1 MNVLKVGD
9 IAPDFSCKNQYG
21 ELINLSDMKGK
32 KIVVFFLSLIHISEP
47 RDTALSRMPSSA

>member
-32 KIVVFFLSLIHISEP
+32 KLLFFSIPKLILQAVPLKLVI
-47 RDTALSRMPSSA
+47 

>member
-32 KIVVFFLSLIHISEP
+32 KIVVFFYPKLIPLAVLLKLVI
-47 RDTALSRMPSSA
+47 

>member
-21 ELINLSDMKGK
+21 ELINLSDLKGK
-32 KIVVFFLSLIHISEP
+32 KIVVFFNFSSKSNFFCTLKLISH
-47 RDTALSRMPSSA
+47 

>member
-32 KIVVFFLSLIHISEP
+32 KIVVFFLSQS
-47 RDTALSRMPSSA
+47 

>member
-32 KIVVFFLSLIHISEP
+32 KIVVFFYPKANTPGWLLHFWHK
-47 RDTALSRMPSSA
+47 

>member
-21 ELINLSDMKGK
+21 ELINLSDFIYNFNL
-32 KIVVFFLSLIHISEP
+32 KI
-47 RDTALSRMPSSA
+47 